1 MKYINLVFLSGNYF
15 KDVDYIYYVLIWHG
29 AQYETPDLHSSF
41 ALELDYTR
49 NLNPFCISLASFK
62 VVLSNLAAFST
73 WSPLASNALSPSSS
87 LRLAALRIS
96 RNQKLS

>member
-73 WSPLASNALSPSSS
+73 
-87 LRLAALRIS
+87 
-96 RNQKLS
+96 